1 MADENTETKPAA
13 GTTETAPEDN
23 KLSESV
29 NTDDNAAA
37 LAEGDDEGNSV
48 AGSADDKIA
57 KPIDDGKA
65 DKGAKDKGKKE
76 KNVPLAR
83 FLKQNSEL
91 QAARARTAELE
102 RLIEAGAA
110 KKDEKTP
117 LSAADIQKLA
127 REEANRIARD
137 EKFNERSNEIYGAGV
152 KQYSKTE
159 FDGAIDTIK
168 TVGLIPVDMIDVLS
182 DLGDG
187 HKILKHLADD
197 LDETERLFSLSPTK
211 RAIEL
216 TKLHTKVTAVP
227 RKQISNA
234 PDPVRPIGGG
244 TKAPTIDIYDKRVPA
259 SDRIKE
265 MRRQQQAEMD
275 KKRARR

>member
-1 MADENTETKPAA
+1 MADDVDNKPDANPA
-13 GTTETAPEDN
+13 DVPPEDN

-37 LAEGDDEGNSV
+37 LADGDGSGDAGTGDDKGTT
-48 AGSADDKIA
+48 AADDK
-57 KPIDDGKA
+57 A
-65 DKGAKDKGKKE
+65 DKDKKPAGKKE

-91 QAARARTAELE
+91 QAARAEAAELK
-102 RLIEAGAA
+102 RLIEVGAA

-117 LSAADIQKLA
+117 LTAADINKLA

-137 EKFNERSNEIYGAGV
+137 EKFTERSNEIYGAGV
-152 KQYSKTE
+152 KQYTKSE

-234 PDPVRPIGGG
+234 PDPVKPIGGG
-244 TKAPTIDIYDKRVPA
+244 TKAPTIDIYDKRISA

-265 MRRQQQAEMD
+265 MHRQQQVERD
-275 KKRARR
+275 KKRNRR